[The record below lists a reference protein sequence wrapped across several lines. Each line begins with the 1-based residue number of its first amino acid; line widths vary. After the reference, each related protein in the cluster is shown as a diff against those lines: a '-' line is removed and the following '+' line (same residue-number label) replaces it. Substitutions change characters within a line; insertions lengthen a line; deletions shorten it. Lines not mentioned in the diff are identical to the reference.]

1 MYSIYTYCNIFLIFQ
16 GELITVARNHETM
29 IDLDLRYLN
38 NGRNTSGKKEEKTVQ
53 CEYIK
58 IHTTNNWYFY
68 FNIIIFIKIGTR
80 SIVKLKMFG
89 PFVSKT
95 SKFEHLYR
103 VKQLLVTVGDDKEGH
118 INKTITDALILG
130 TLLIIL

>member
-1 MYSIYTYCNIFLIFQ
+1 MRFLYKIASII
-16 GELITVARNHETM
+16 
-29 IDLDLRYLN
+29 
-38 NGRNTSGKKEEKTVQ
+38 KTGTKTIVQ
-53 CEYIK
+53 
-58 IHTTNNWYFY
+58 
-68 FNIIIFIKIGTR
+68 
-80 SIVKLKMFG
+80 LKMFG

-130 TLLIIL
+130 TLLIIS